1 MGVAAAIA
9 SAAVWALT
17 AAMMGSQ
24 TSRVDALSISAI
36 RAFWAAIFFVILLF
50 ASGENGEIGG
60 MSTWV
65 MVQLVLSA
73 VIGLSI
79 GDTLYVTSIARLG
92 MNRAFTISV
101 GLFTVFSFALS
112 AALLGESVGVLTVLG
127 AGLVLLG
134 VYVVAYFGRG
144 AAAVEVGGAD
154 EASGGG
160 GNSTPIAGGSGTVVA
175 EQIVHKPTRRG
186 RRPFPPSGRGPF
198 VLGFAAVA
206 VAALAW
212 AIATVWLRDAADGF
226 GPISVGSLRIPAAG
240 GFLIVVT
247 MSQSRTT
254 LRRRAVPRR
263 SLLVLSLAGLIG
275 TGVGSLLFI
284 FAVQEAGAGKTAVL
298 SGMSPVFG
306 LMLGAVFLGEPI
318 TRWVLGGTGLAVS
331 GIILLA

>member
-65 MVQLVLSA
+65 MAQLVLSA

-79 GDTLYVTSIARLG
+79 GDTLYVTSIVRLG
-92 MNRAFTISV
+92 MNRAFTISI

-112 AALLGESVGVLTVLG
+112 AALLGEEVGVLTMIG
-127 AGLVLLG
+127 SGLVLLG

-144 AAAVEVGGAD
+144 AAVVEVG
-154 EASGGG
+154 EASEAGGCG
-160 GNSTPIAGGSGTVVA
+160 GNSTPIAGWSGAAAA
-175 EQIVHKPTRRG
+175 EPIVHKPRRRG
-186 RRPFPPSGRGPF
+186 RRPFPLASRGPF

-240 GFLIVVT
+240 GFLLVVT

-298 SGMSPVFG
+298 SAMSPVFG

-318 TRWVLGGTGLAVS
+318 TRWLLGGTGLAMS
-331 GIILLA
+331 GIVLLA